1 MNAKR
6 DGGNRRNEP
15 DERRPGQR
23 GLDSPSVKA
32 RMARFMEPCILLLLT
47 AEKSHGYEL
56 MEKLRRFG
64 FDGTSSD
71 MATLYRTLR
80 QLEEDDMVASEW
92 EEGSQGPPK
101 RVYQLTEDG
110 SILLGEWISVV
121 RENRNRLTTLIDA
134 HDCSCDRDCIP
145 YAAEQN
151 GGLEE

>member
-1 MNAKR
+1 MDMPHSQDSQNELDKR
-6 DGGNRRNEP
+6 SQGR
-15 DERRPGQR
+15 R

-56 MEKLRRFG
+56 MERLRRFG

-80 QLEEDDMVASEW
+80 QLEEDDMVESAW

-101 RVYQLTEDG
+101 RVYQLTEEG
-110 SILLGEWISVV
+110 RTLLGEWISVV
-121 RENRNRLTTLIDA
+121 RENRDRLTTLIDVY
-134 HDCSCDRDCIP
+134 DCRCDRDCMP

-151 GGLEE
+151 GGIEE